1 MLNNAC
7 GGGAGGVNVGLLPT
21 LEGETPLTTF
31 HFLAG
36 PIQCEEVFHSC
47 CHHREMRNFGR
58 PSAERRGKLTL
69 CYDYGRGN

>member
-36 PIQCEEVFHSC
+36 HCATIT
-47 CHHREMRNFGR
+47 
-58 PSAERRGKLTL
+58 AAATRRKVVGKIPVVLGT
-69 CYDYGRGN
+69 RT